1 MKELN
6 HDTLQRAIR
15 ELPQY
20 SPSEAVW
27 ASLEQALEAAQSET
41 ALQEAI
47 HGLPTYAPKPDV
59 WERIEQELEQPVRKP
74 LFVRRGVQLASAAV
88 LAGAVLA
95 LVIWL
100 NMSNDTRTQEKI
112 VYAQAEQAAAPNA
125 DWDADD
131 ALIAN
136 VAAAYAQRASFLQ
149 TEGRDLLSELEEL
162 NEAKAEIKTMM
173 QRYGRDAQLIE
184 NIIEIE
190 RERTEVVKEMA
201 QEI

>member
-6 HDTLQRAIR
+6 RNTLQRAIR

-20 SPSEAVW
+20 TPGEAVW
-27 ASLEQALEAAQSET
+27 ASLEQALEAEQSEA

-47 HGLPTYAPKPDV
+47 HKLPTYAPKDDL
-59 WERIEQELEQPVRKP
+59 WGRIEQALAQPARKP
-74 LFVRRGVQLASAAV
+74 LYVRRRVQLASAAV

-95 LVIWL
+95 LVVWL
-100 NMSNDTRTQEKI
+100 NMPNDPGVQEQI
-112 VYAQAEQAAAPNA
+112 TYAQTAQAQSPKA

-136 VAAAYAQRASFLQ
+136 VAQAYAQRASFLQ
-149 TEGRDLLSELEEL
+149 TNGRDLLSELEEL
-162 NEAKAEIKTMM
+162 NEAKAEIKAMM

-184 NIIEIE
+184 HIIEIE
-190 RERTEVVKEMA
+190 RERTQVVKQMA